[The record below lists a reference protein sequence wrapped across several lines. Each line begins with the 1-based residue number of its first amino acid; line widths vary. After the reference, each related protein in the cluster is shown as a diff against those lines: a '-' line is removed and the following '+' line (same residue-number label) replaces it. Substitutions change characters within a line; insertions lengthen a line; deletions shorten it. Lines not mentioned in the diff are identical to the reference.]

1 MNEKYTPMMQHYLK
15 MKEQYPSTLLFYRV
29 GDFYEMF
36 FDDAKTASREL
47 DLVLTGKAGGTE
59 ERVPMCGVPHH
70 AVKGYVQ
77 RLVQRG
83 YKVAIAEQLQDP
95 KEAVGLVERDVIR
108 VVTPGTV
115 MDEITDEKAS
125 VFLAAVHDYKYGY
138 SVAFAEMSTGENF
151 VEDIA
156 HRDNA
161 LVQAIMKNNVR
172 EVVVPKDF
180 RLKIIQTLREMQ
192 VVISYCDEAG
202 IPSQYEPLAEEIK
215 KDYERCAYGRMV
227 HYLEETQKHLLSHLQ
242 SAVIENEDDRLY
254 MDFSTQQNLELTV
267 PLRTSGKAI
276 TLWSFLDTCKCAM
289 GSRELRRWIEKPL
302 VDRDSIERRYDRV
315 AWLMKHF
322 MQRKKLREAFGQI
335 YDLQRLIARCAMNH
349 ANAID
354 CLRLSRTLAQVPVIL
369 QSIQCEEFAR
379 YSKMDP
385 LQELYQHLD
394 AAFVEDPP
402 VVISEG
408 GMIKDG
414 YDAALDEARM
424 IQRSGKEFIAGLE
437 AKEKERTGLK
447 TLRIGYNKVFGYYIE
462 ISKAAAREVQDEWGY
477 VRKQTL
483 TNSERFIT
491 SELKE
496 KEDAIL
502 HAEEHAIAIEK
513 EIFQKILEEIR
524 SYLPRL
530 QKLAKALAELDCY
543 GALAEVSAAN
553 GYVRPEFSESELN
566 ITAGKH
572 PILDSL
578 MKNPRYVSNNT
589 VMTDEQSILLITG
602 PNMGGK
608 STYMRQTALII
619 VMAQM
624 GCFVPAR
631 RCVMPVFDR
640 IFTRIGASDDILSGQ
655 STFMVEMTEANR
667 ALQEATEHSL
677 ILFDEI
683 GRGTSTYDGMA
694 LAQSMIEYI
703 AACVHAKTMFST
715 HYHELTAITES
726 VDCVRNVH
734 VVVKEENDKV
744 TFLYRIKDG
753 AAGASYGIN
762 VARLAGLPDSVLKRA
777 EGIQKELESKK
788 RIVQQSFQLIEM
800 KKENPEE
807 DRLVEKLRQID
818 PDELSPR
825 EAWVML
831 NDLAEEAGKLPKD

>member
-1 MNEKYTPMMQHYLK
+1 MAEKYTPMMQHYLK

-36 FDDAKTASREL
+36 FDDAKIASQEL
-47 DLVLTGKAGGTE
+47 DLVLTGKAGGPQ

-70 AVKGYVQ
+70 AVSGYVQ

-83 YKVAIAEQLQDP
+83 YKVAIAEQMQDP

-108 VVTPGTV
+108 VITPGTV

-125 VFLAAVHDYKYGY
+125 IFLAAVTDYKYGY
-138 SVAFAEMSTGENF
+138 AIAFAEMSTGENF
-151 VEDIA
+151 VENIP

-161 LVQAIMKNNVR
+161 LIQAIMKNNVR
-172 EVVVPKDF
+172 EAVFPKNF
-180 RLKIIQTLREMQ
+180 RTKIIEALREMQ
-192 VVISYCDEAG
+192 VVISYCDEDSV
-202 IPSQYEPLAEEIK
+202 PEQYLPLAEEITK
-215 KDYERCAYGRMV
+215 EYERSAYGRMV
-227 HYLEETQKHLLSHLQ
+227 HYMEETQKHLLSHLQ
-242 SAVIENEDDRLY
+242 SARIENEEDRLY

-302 VDRDSIERRYDRV
+302 VDRNEIEKRYDRV

-322 MQRKKLREAFGQI
+322 MQRKKMREAFAET

-349 ANAID
+349 ANAVD
-354 CLRLSRTLAQVPVIL
+354 CIRLSRTLAQVPVIL
-369 QSIQCEEFAR
+369 KAVDCEEFAAYR
-379 YSKMDP
+379 DMDP
-385 LQELYQHLD
+385 LDTLYRHLD

-402 VVISEG
+402 ILISEG

-414 YDAALDEARM
+414 YSSELDEARN
-424 IQRSGKEFIAGLE
+424 IQRNGRWFIAGLE
-437 AKEKERTGLK
+437 AKEKERTGIK
-447 TLRIGYNKVFGYYIE
+447 TLKIGYNKVFGYYIE
-462 ISKAAAREVQDEWGY
+462 ISKAAAQQVKDEWGY

-483 TNSERFIT
+483 TNNERFIT
-491 SELKE
+491 PELKE

-513 EIFQKILEEIR
+513 EIFRQIIEEIR

-530 QKLAKALAELDCY
+530 QKLAKALAELDVY
-543 GALAEVSAAN
+543 GALAETSAAN
-553 GYVRPEFSESELN
+553 GYVRPEFSDDELE

-572 PILDSL
+572 PILDTM
-578 MKNPRYVSNNT
+578 MKDPRYVSNNT
-589 VMTDEQSILLITG
+589 VMNKDKSILLITG

-619 VMAQM
+619 ILAQM

-631 RCVMPVFDR
+631 KCVLPVFDR

-762 VARLAGLPDSVLKRA
+762 VARLAGLPESVLKRA

-800 KKENPEE
+800 KKEDPQT
-807 DRLVEKLRQID
+807 DRLIAQLREAD
-818 PDELSPR
+818 VDEMSPR
-825 EAWVML
+825 EAWRML
-831 NDLAEEAGKLPKD
+831 SDLTEEAKKLS